1 MQLVGSGSVTVERN
15 DDGKITISGTD
26 SNTNTTYTLPAGGT
40 DGTNFTTSKGS
51 AEITL
56 NGSDTS
62 TDTVTITPG
71 DNIKIHGTSESGF
84 TISAQNTNTNTQLS
98 DEQVQDIVGNMFSGN
113 TETGITATYQDG
125 DGTIDLVVDA
135 VTSSFIDLTDTPA
148 NYTNS
153 GGKLVAVKTDL
164 SGTQKLEFIDA
175 SGSGVGV
182 DNYVDS
188 VSFSSGTLTLG
199 RTGSLS
205 NLTTTISLSDIG
217 GTNSFTGLIDTPS
230 SLTGQ
235 GNKIV
240 AVNSNGSTLEFI
252 DASNL
257 NVTGTT
263 YTLLPVDLIIV
274 LP

>member
-1 MQLVGSGSVTVERN
+1 
-15 DDGKITISGTD
+15 
-26 SNTNTTYTLPAGGT
+26 
-40 DGTNFTTSKGS
+40 
-51 AEITL
+51 
-56 NGSDTS
+56 
-62 TDTVTITPG
+62 
-71 DNIKIHGTSESGF
+71 
-84 TISAQNTNTNTQLS
+84 
-98 DEQVQDIVGNMFSGN
+98 MFSGN